1 MESAFRRAL
10 GDVQNKMLSIAYG
23 LIKREKIMCRD
34 TFVRWFTLMSSSKNL
49 LGF

>member
-23 LIKREKIMCRD
+23 LIKREKNYVQGQICALVHSNV
-34 TFVRWFTLMSSSKNL
+34 FE
-49 LGF
+49 